1 MRASWR
7 KLTEKPGL
15 AWGWLR
21 AKAGSLWASIWR
33 KLTGTTTRA
42 ISTVVVVALI
52 VAIPLLVFVPKCQ
65 VASIGYEATRLER
78 EDNARRTLA
87 QIIGGT
93 VGLVVIWITWQRLQ
107 VAREELRIAQEG
119 QVTERFSRAV
129 EHLGNNSLDV
139 RLGAIYALE
148 RIARD
153 SRQDHGPIMEILTAY
168 VRERA
173 PRDPSTE
180 DQQPTDDESRLAT
193 DIQAALTVIG
203 RRQADYD
210 PPGEGLDLGNT
221 GLHGANLY
229 KAKLRRANFREAN
242 LQRAYLSL
250 ANLQG
255 AYFIGCYLQR
265 ARLAGA
271 DLRWSRLAE
280 ARLQGARLMSADLL
294 GANLRGTDLTDA
306 DLRGANLNEVF
317 FLTSQQIVEAKG
329 DDKTKLPS
337 GVERPAHW
345 TFGERRDDGQ

>member
-1 MRASWR
+1 MKSF
-7 KLTEKPGL
+7 GQ
-15 AWGWLR
+15 
-21 AKAGSLWASIWR
+21 
-33 KLTGTTTRA
+33 KLTGRTTRV
-42 ISTVVVVALI
+42 IGIVVAAIFILAAIIALLI
-52 VAIPLLVFVPKCQ
+52 FIPQ
-65 VASIGYEATRLER
+65 WQAAHIANGAARLER

-87 QIIGGT
+87 QIMGGA
-93 VGLVVIWITWQRLQ
+93 VGLVIIYITWQRLQ
-107 VAREELRIAQEG
+107 VAREELRVAREG
-119 QVTERFSRAV
+119 QVTERFSRAID
-129 EHLGNNSLDV
+129 HLGNNSLDV

-153 SRQDHGPIMEILTAY
+153 SRQDHWPIMEILTAY
-168 VRERA
+168 VREHARWG
-173 PRDPSTE
+173 PPPE
-180 DQQPTDDESRLAT
+180 DQQPADDESRLAT